1 MKIIIMID
9 RCLSMLTSS
18 VEKLPSTFPVAAA
31 MIACRRVGKHA
42 MMVSIVACD
51 DGDVGDGGD
60 GDGDDGDH
68 RDARTKVART
78 KISC

>member
-42 MMVSIVACD
+42 MIISIVACD
-51 DGDVGDGGD
+51 DG
-60 GDGDDGDH
+60 GDDFVDEHGED
-68 RDARTKVART
+68 DG
-78 KISC
+78 

>member
-1 MKIIIMID
+1 MKIIMMID

-31 MIACRRVGKHA
+31 MIAWRRVGKHA

-51 DGDVGDGGD
+51 DGDGGGDGGD
-60 GDGDDGDH
+60 GDGDDGDCGDGDDH
-68 RDARTKVART
+68 GEDDG
-78 KISC
+78 

>member
-31 MIACRRVGKHA
+31 MIACRRVGKQA
-42 MMVSIVACD
+42 MIVSFVACD
-51 DGDVGDGGD
+51 DG
-60 GDGDDGDH
+60 GDDGD
-68 RDARTKVART
+68 DFVD
-78 KISC
+78 IYIMMQCLSVCL